1 VPETTHSV
9 SVSAVSSS
17 ETIQLSSRDQVFALD
32 NVTVSYAGKPAVAD
46 VTLSI
51 PKHLIT
57 AFIGPSGCGKST
69 LLRSLNRMNDL
80 VPGASVTGPVHYHGT
95 DLYSAGIDPVEVRR
109 RIGMVFQRPNPF
121 PKSIFDNVAYGPRA
135 LGMKGNMADRVEGA
149 LRRAALWEESKDI
162 LKRSALGLSGG
173 QQQRLCIARA
183 LAVEPDVLLLDEPC
197 SALDPIST
205 ARIEELM
212 TELRNDYTLV
222 VVTHNMQQAARIAD
236 ATAFFS
242 LAPIKTGSRAGVL
255 VEFGPTT
262 QLFSNPTD
270 SRTDDYVQ
278 GRFG

>member
-1 VPETTHSV
+1 MRNVWV
-9 SVSAVSSS
+9 LILCV
-17 ETIQLSSRDQVFALD
+17 AL
-32 NVTVSYAGKPAVAD
+32 
-46 VTLSI
+46 L
-51 PKHLIT
+51 
-57 AFIGPSGCGKST
+57 
-69 LLRSLNRMNDL
+69 
-80 VPGASVTGPVHYHGT
+80 
-95 DLYSAGIDPVEVRR
+95 
-109 RIGMVFQRPNPF
+109 
-121 PKSIFDNVAYGPRA
+121 
-135 LGMKGNMADRVEGA
+135 
-149 LRRAALWEESKDI
+149 
-162 LKRSALGLSGG
+162 
-173 QQQRLCIARA
+173 
-183 LAVEPDVLLLDEPC
+183 VLL
-197 SALDPIST
+197 ALIGTAMIST